1 MTLVRVNV
9 NEDAPKIHGAMFR
22 GVVLVLDHDIDDDD
36 DDDDDD
42 GDDKDD
48 DTTDDHNDDD

>member
-36 DDDDDD
+36 DDD